1 MQPIVS
7 MQPVTLRLCVL
18 LSGWSR
24 QILSAWLVDA
34 SSPVELLQTAGKP
47 DDGHR
52 RKTAI
57 TAFSE
62 AKAVPRDLGIAD
74 FFAIGFYDSA
84 YPELLKHIPDPPTGS
99 FSPW

>member
-62 AKAVPRDLGIAD
+62 AKAVPRDLGSAD